1 MLSET
6 ICFVLQ
12 EDDTS
17 SVYTECEEPDQLFS
31 LPPIRDEWRTL
42 FDMFDPEGFGEI
54 PLDDFEVALDS
65 REFITNISPGKIII
79 LKVTRNRITLKKFY
93 QKSKFSFAW
102 SFNPPKK
109 EKKQS
114 SKHRPRHFVTIFCHG
129 FNSLGVVFWTML
141 LRTLLFEK
149 SWVKVA

>member
-1 MLSET
+1 MVVLTVWKRILREIVEDLKKDQLLLYEEISLIVMLSET

-79 LKVTRNRITLKKFY
+79 LKVTRNRITLKNFH
-93 QKSKFSFAW
+93 Q
-102 SFNPPKK
+102 NT
-109 EKKQS
+109 
-114 SKHRPRHFVTIFCHG
+114 VL
-129 FNSLGVVFWTML
+129 LGVS
-141 LRTLLFEK
+141 TLQKRKKNQVNIDLDIL
-149 SWVKVA
+149 

>member
-79 LKVTRNRITLKKFY
+79 LKVTRNRITLKKFH
-93 QKSKFSFAW
+93 QKSKSISRSAHRTTNFT
-102 SFNPPKK
+102 NPEFQFPQFKVL
-109 EKKQS
+109 QS
-114 SKHRPRHFVTIFCHG
+114 VFFVCVLCELYWHF
-129 FNSLGVVFWTML
+129 LM
-141 LRTLLFEK
+141 
-149 SWVKVA
+149 

>member
-1 MLSET
+1 LLLYEEISPIVMLSET

-79 LKVTRNRITLKKFY
+79 LKVTRNRITLKKFHQY
-93 QKSKFSFAW
+93 TVLLSKEFFIKNRTRA
-102 SFNPPKK
+102 
-109 EKKQS
+109 
-114 SKHRPRHFVTIFCHG
+114 
-129 FNSLGVVFWTML
+129 VV
-141 LRTLLFEK
+141 TLLLFWFDF
-149 SWVKVA
+149 S

>member
-79 LKVTRNRITLKKFY
+79 LKVTRNRITLKKFC
-93 QKSKFSFAW
+93 QKSKIKIQFCLEFQPS
-102 SFNPPKK
+102 KK
-109 EKKQS
+109 RKE
-114 SKHRPRHFVTIFCHG
+114 TI
-129 FNSLGVVFWTML
+129 
-141 LRTLLFEK
+141 K
-149 SWVKVA
+149 

>member
-1 MLSET
+1 MLLYEEISSIVMLSET

-12 EDDTS
+12 ADDTS

-79 LKVTRNRITLKKFY
+79 LKVTRNRITLKNFH
-93 QKSKFSFAW
+93 Q
-102 SFNPPKK
+102 NTVLP
-109 EKKQS
+109 
-114 SKHRPRHFVTIFCHG
+114 
-129 FNSLGVVFWTML
+129 
-141 LRTLLFEK
+141 
-149 SWVKVA
+149 

>member
-79 LKVTRNRITLKKFY
+79 LKVTRNRITLKNFH
-93 QKSKFSFAW
+93 Q
-102 SFNPPKK
+102 NT
-109 EKKQS
+109 
-114 SKHRPRHFVTIFCHG
+114 VL
-129 FNSLGVVFWTML
+129 LGVS
-141 LRTLLFEK
+141 TLQKRKKNQVSIDLDIL
-149 SWVKVA
+149 

>member
-1 MLSET
+1 MLVLKVWKRILREIVGYKKDQLLLYEEISPIVMLSET

-79 LKVTRNRITLKKFY
+79 LKVTRNRITLKNFHQNTVLPWVSTLQTRKKY
-93 QKSKFSFAW
+93 QVL
-102 SFNPPKK
+102 
-109 EKKQS
+109 KQ
-114 SKHRPRHFVTIFCHG
+114 
-129 FNSLGVVFWTML
+129 N
-141 LRTLLFEK
+141 
-149 SWVKVA
+149 

>member
-1 MLSET
+1 MLSEP

-79 LKVTRNRITLKKFY
+79 LKVTRNRIKLKKFH
-93 QKSKFSFAW
+93 QKSKY
-102 SFNPPKK
+102 NPTKK
-109 EKKQS
+109 KKKS
-114 SKHRPRHFVTIFCHG
+114 SKHKTFCNYVFFCHG
-129 FNSLGVVFWTML
+129 FNSLGRVGRFVVFGAMIL
-141 LRTLLFEK
+141 STLLFEK
-149 SWVKVA
+149 R

>member
-1 MLSET
+1 MLVLKVWKRILREIVGYKKGQLLLYEEISPIVMLSET

-79 LKVTRNRITLKKFY
+79 LKVTRNRITLKKFH
-93 QKSKFSFAW
+93 QNTVLPWVSTLQTR
-102 SFNPPKK
+102 KK
-109 EKKQS
+109 
-114 SKHRPRHFVTIFCHG
+114 
-129 FNSLGVVFWTML
+129 
-141 LRTLLFEK
+141 
-149 SWVKVA
+149 

>member
-1 MLSET
+1 MLLYEEISPIVMLSET

-31 LPPIRDEWRTL
+31 LPPIRDEWRSL

-79 LKVTRNRITLKKFY
+79 LKVTRNRITLKKFH
-93 QKSKFSFAW
+93 QNTVLLSKDLFIKNRTRAV
-102 SFNPPKK
+102 
-109 EKKQS
+109 
-114 SKHRPRHFVTIFCHG
+114 VTLH
-129 FNSLGVVFWTML
+129 LFW
-141 LRTLLFEK
+141 FEFL
-149 SWVKVA
+149 

>member
-1 MLSET
+1 MLVLKVWKRILREIVGYKKDQLLLYEEISPIVMLSET

-79 LKVTRNRITLKKFY
+79 LKVTRNRITLKNFH
-93 QKSKFSFAW
+93 QNTVLPWVSTLQTR
-102 SFNPPKK
+102 KK
-109 EKKQS
+109 
-114 SKHRPRHFVTIFCHG
+114 
-129 FNSLGVVFWTML
+129 
-141 LRTLLFEK
+141 
-149 SWVKVA
+149 

>member
-1 MLSET
+1 MLVLKVWKRILREIVGYKKDQLLLYEEISPIVMLSET

-79 LKVTRNRITLKKFY
+79 LKVTRNRITLKKFH
-93 QKSKFSFAW
+93 QNTVLPWVSTLQTR
-102 SFNPPKK
+102 KK
-109 EKKQS
+109 
-114 SKHRPRHFVTIFCHG
+114 
-129 FNSLGVVFWTML
+129 
-141 LRTLLFEK
+141 
-149 SWVKVA
+149 